1 MTTTITLPRAT
12 VEQALEAFRMCVP
25 MDGRHAEVD
34 AAFRNLRAALAEPV
48 EPVKHKHQWFST
60 GGMEPGQ
67 MRCIHCGVWGRS
79 PATLFDPRGS
89 LGEPIV

>member
-1 MTTTITLPRAT
+1 MSDNITLPRAT
-12 VEQALEAFRMCVP
+12 VEQALEALEAVYGDSC
-25 MDGRHAEVD
+25 DAIHA
-34 AAFRNLRAALAEPV
+34 LRFELAQQAEPV
-48 EPVKHKHQWFST
+48 EVPHRHEWFST
-60 GGMEPGQ
+60 GGMEPGR